1 MGVCRVD
8 PLKQILPCLLPVRAR
23 GPARRD
29 GAAALVAAA
38 ERAAAGAEGAGGAA
52 AAERAGGG
60 RRRGA
65 GVGGGHA
72 GRALV
77 WHFGGGGGRNAEI
90 RQNSQKLPSVS
101 IRLNL
106 LISCT
111 YAAILDC
118 MPHNL
123 TYSQKKRSINVKI
136 LLFLSFQRNYSDT
149 HTPQHQSRYH
159 PIHNFPWS

>member
-1 MGVCRVD
+1 MPASLSR
-8 PLKQILPCLLPVRAR
+8 RA
-23 GPARRD
+23 GGCAPAQPARRD

-77 WHFGGGGGRNAEI
+77 WRFGGGGGRNAEI
-90 RQNSQKLPSVS
+90 RQNSQNLLGVFIS
-101 IRLNL
+101 LNL

-111 YAAILDC
+111 YAVILDC
-118 MPHNL
+118 NTLYATQP
-123 TYSQKKRSINVKI
+123 Y
-136 LLFLSFQRNYSDT
+136 LFLNRNAASM
-149 HTPQHQSRYH
+149 
-159 PIHNFPWS
+159 